1 MVIGAVFGLAIVAA
15 LIGYGLWFLTTDTCL
30 DRGGRAI
37 GAMCEFGQGGVALTS
52 LVSPMLWGIAGVVF
66 LVTLAGTWHLVRGG
80 PPSVSRSRI

>member
-15 LIGYGLWFLTTDTCL
+15 LIGYGLWFLATNACL

-37 GAMCEFGQGGVALTS
+37 GAMCEFGEGGVALTS

-66 LVTLAGTWHLVRGG
+66 LVTLAGTWRLVRGG
-80 PPSVSRSRI
+80 PQSVSRGGI